1 MLLLLL
7 LQAAAPAPAPAP
19 AAPASAAPAPAA
31 WEVRDKTNPNGT
43 MSVST
48 SVIARDGSSR
58 LTVKCDKGAEAV
70 VSVQFVSRQ
79 QLQEPAA
86 DGAYAPK
93 SVGLR
98 FDNGPAI
105 AYDWQFQ
112 GRVAYNADA
121 PAVTALTM
129 FLSKAKAV
137 QVETTTASNF
147 AFMATFDAPKTDAP
161 IRQVLSACGYT
172 LGQVPP
178 PVAAAKK

>member
-7 LQAAAPAPAPAP
+7 LQAAAPAPAPA
-19 AAPASAAPAPAA
+19 APAPAA
-31 WEVRDKTNPNGT
+31 TPAQPAWEVREKTNPNGST
-43 MSVST
+43 SVSS

-58 LTVKCDKGAEAV
+58 LTVKCDKGTEAV

-112 GRVAYNADA
+112 GRVAYNAEA
-121 PAVTALTM
+121 AAVTALTT

-147 AFMATFDAPKTDAP
+147 AFMAMFDAPKTDAP

-178 PVAAAKK
+178 PLPAAKK